1 MDNRLTPAGAAF
13 FALIAI
19 CLVLIGALLTPG
31 SVSVEQ
37 RGAVL
42 AGIVTTLFIIANLTS
57 RRRRPPDDDEG
68 G

>member
-1 MDNRLTPAGAAF
+1 MSPRLDAATAAY

-19 CLVLIGALLTPG
+19 CLVLIGAILTPG
-31 SVSVEQ
+31 QVGVNE